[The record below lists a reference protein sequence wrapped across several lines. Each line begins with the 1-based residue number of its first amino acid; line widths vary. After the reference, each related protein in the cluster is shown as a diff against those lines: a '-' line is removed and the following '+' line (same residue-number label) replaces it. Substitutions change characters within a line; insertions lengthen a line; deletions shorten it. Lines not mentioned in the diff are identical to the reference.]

1 MIPLT
6 LGAALAWASDAA
18 HAGLFLL
25 TLLGGVAVQTGTN
38 MLNTYGDYRSGVD
51 TEASAHGESPIL
63 LGLISPEAMRRGG
76 LIALCVA
83 LPWASCSGFACG
95 WPILAF
101 GLVGIAG
108 GYGYTSGFWPYKYHA
123 CGPIMVFLL
132 MGPLMALPAYY
143 IQGGSLDWRPFL
155 ASLPIACLV
164 TSIMH
169 ANDIRDIAHDREAGI
184 TTLAM
189 LLGRRKAPVPVR
201 GPVRRRVRR
210 PAASRRIRRLPLSGL
225 LPFVLAPGLWR
236 TLRTLRDPA
245 SARIRTRIAGRRIR
259 EAPFPV
265 RAAAHCRNTAAA
277 GLELAQ
283 GLIRGDIRM
292 TPRIPTAGQVCGTLA
307 LAAFFWWVNFGLHW
321 VNFWIGMGTAASVL
335 ALLVLFAGVPMKR
348 TEWTGRAVLI
358 GLVSAALLYAIF
370 ALGNTLSGWLFRFA
384 PHQVSAIYDIRHEG
398 SPLAMALVL
407 LFITSPAE
415 EVFWRGFIQRWFT
428 HRFGGKAGWLLAVC
442 VYAGVHVFQ
451 GTSCWS

>member
-1 MIPLT
+1 MKKWLLATRPWSFTASVIPLT

-83 LPWASCSGFACG
+83 FAVGIVLGFACG

-189 LLGRRKAPVPVR
+189 LLGRRKALYLYATLCVGAYGVLLLL
-201 GPVRRRVRR
+201 
-210 PAASRRIRRLPLSGL
+210 AAFGVLPLSGL

-236 TLRTLRDPA
+236 TLRTLGTRPLPESELVSLDGV
-245 SARIRTRIAGRRIR
+245 SARHHFLFGLLLIAGILLPR
-259 EAPFPV
+259 
-265 RAAAHCRNTAAA
+265 

-283 GLIRGDIRM
+283 GLIRGYSHDAAHSHSGTGVRH
-292 TPRIPTAGQVCGTLA
+292 AGTGRV
-307 LAAFFWWVNFGLHW
+307 
-321 VNFWIGMGTAASVL
+321 
-335 ALLVLFAGVPMKR
+335 LLVGEFRP
-348 TEWTGRAVLI
+348 
-358 GLVSAALLYAIF
+358 
-370 ALGNTLSGWLFRFA
+370 ALGQFL
-384 PHQVSAIYDIRHEG
+384 DRHG
-398 SPLAMALVL
+398 YGGLGAGPALVL
-407 LFITSPAE
+407 
-415 EVFWRGFIQRWFT
+415 VRGRSDET
-428 HRFGGKAGWLLAVC
+428 DGVDRAGRAYRPRFGGAPLCDLRARQYAFRLAVPLC
-442 VYAGVHVFQ
+442 AASGIGHLRYPP
-451 GTSCWS
+451 